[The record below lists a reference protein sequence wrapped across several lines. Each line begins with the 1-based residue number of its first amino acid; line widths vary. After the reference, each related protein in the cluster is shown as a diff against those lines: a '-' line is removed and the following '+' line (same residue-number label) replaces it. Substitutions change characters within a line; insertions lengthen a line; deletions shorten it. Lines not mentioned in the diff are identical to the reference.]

1 MTGEA
6 HTPEERQSPA
16 PTRQR
21 DIQEDAIPTLT
32 PEEADAAARRRTR
45 AGKVYP
51 LADEEDVRRSREQGG
66 PHSDVSP
73 TDVSPPT
80 D

>member
-6 HTPEERQSPA
+6 YTPEERQSLA
-16 PTRQR
+16 PRKQR
-21 DIQEDAIPTLT
+21 DAQEDEVPTLT

-45 AGKVYP
+45 AAKVYP
-51 LADEEDVRRSREQGG
+51 LADEEDLRRSREQGG
-66 PHSDVSP
+66 PHSDVPP
-73 TDVSPPT
+73 TNVSPPT